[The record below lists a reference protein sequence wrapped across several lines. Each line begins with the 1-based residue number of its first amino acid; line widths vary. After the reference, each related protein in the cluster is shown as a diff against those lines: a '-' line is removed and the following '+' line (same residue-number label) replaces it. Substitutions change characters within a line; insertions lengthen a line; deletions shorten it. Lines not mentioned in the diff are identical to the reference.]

1 MSRPKFSIIVPSFNQ
16 ADFLKETFDSFR
28 AQHYDNLEII
38 VVDGGSS
45 DHTVDVIRAN
55 EDIISYWVS
64 EKDRGQTD
72 AINKGLVK
80 CSGEIITWINSDD
93 TLKGGALK
101 EVARLFEDEKV
112 NVVCGKTHV
121 FGAGRDHVVEP
132 SVRKGEQ
139 LSDALVR
146 FNFNQQGTFY
156 HRRAIDRM
164 GPPLSQLHF
173 VMDKEWWNRCLL
185 THRRDEIVTTD
196 TILAGFRIHGAS
208 KTGAQSEKF
217 ATEYASILF
226 GYGTQLND
234 RESSSL
240 LKQLYPKCD
249 SLISIQ
255 HSIVPEIEL
264 YRCMV
269 AGFLL
274 KMFHRIYSKQDF
286 ENAQLIKPFVQ
297 QHLSKL
303 DEEHKGYALQAF
315 VSNSWILFRIQRKL
329 KHWGMRS

>member
-1 MSRPKFSIIVPSFNQ
+1 MSRPKISIIVPSFNQ

-28 AQHYDNLEII
+28 AQQYDNLEII

-45 DHTVDVIRAN
+45 DHSVEVIRRN
-55 EDIISYWVS
+55 EDIVTYWVS
-64 EKDRGQTD
+64 EKDKGQTD
-72 AINKGLVK
+72 AINKGLLK
-80 CSGEIITWINSDD
+80 CTGDIITWINSDD
-93 TLKGGALK
+93 ILKDGALL
-101 EVARLFEDEKV
+101 EVVRLFENDQV

-132 SVRKGEQ
+132 SVRKGET
-139 LSDALVR
+139 LSHALVR

-196 TILAGFRIHGAS
+196 AVLAGFRIHGAS

-217 ATEYASILF
+217 AAEYASILF
-226 GYGTQLND
+226 SYGSRLND
-234 RESSSL
+234 RESCTL
-240 LKQLYPKCD
+240 LKQLFPKCD
-249 SLISIQ
+249 VLINHEQ
-255 HSIVPEIEL
+255 SIVPEIGI
-264 YRCMV
+264 YRRMTS
-269 AGFLL
+269 GFLL
-274 KMFHRIYSKQDF
+274 KIFHRIYTKQDF
-286 ENAQLIKPFVQ
+286 EKVQLIKSYVQ
-297 QHLSKL
+297 QQLNDL
-303 DEEHKGYALQAF
+303 DEEHKDYALKAF
-315 VSNSWILFRIQRKL
+315 AVNSWVQFRIQRKL